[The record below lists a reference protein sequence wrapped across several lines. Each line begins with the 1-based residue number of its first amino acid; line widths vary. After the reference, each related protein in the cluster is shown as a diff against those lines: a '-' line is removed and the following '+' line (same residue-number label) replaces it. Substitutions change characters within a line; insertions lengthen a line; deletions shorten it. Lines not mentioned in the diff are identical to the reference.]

1 MENVLILQGGGSLGA
16 YECGVFKV
24 LYEQN
29 IKFDIVA
36 GTSIGAV
43 NASII
48 SASKY
53 NPAKALEEFWLDI
66 ADKFTPEYLPY
77 PFNAFYSLSIASI
90 FGNPK
95 VFKPRWFNPYDDW
108 TYLYDLEPLKDTL
121 MHYIDLDNL
130 RNRLIITATDIQRS
144 EPVAF
149 DSNSILGDEI
159 KWLKPTGPFG
169 LIDEWPDGRKET
181 RRIVMMGGGT
191 GLAPF
196 ISMTL
201 HLKAKRDKREIVVLH
216 GASYVDELS
225 YRELLTDLEE
235 ESLDKGRDEWNFRYR
250 ATISRPDEW
259 FNRSWGGHK
268 GRVETFLKKDPTTGK
283 SALEELVGE
292 KITPENTMFYVCGW
306 QGTVDGVLQYLEPLG
321 FVEEKKKRPDKTYDI
336 RYESYG

>member
-24 LYEQN
+24 LAEQN

-121 MHYIDLDNL
+121 MNYIDLDNL

-144 EPVAF
+144 ESVAF
-149 DSNSILGDEI
+149 DSNSIRLDMDHILASAAFPFYGI
-159 KWLKPTGPFG
+159 KWINKDNRYFWDGSLLSNTPLREVINASPKESKNVYIVNLFPRVHDTIPTNLFEVWHRARDIMHTDKTKHNIKMSRVISKYLK
-169 LIDEWPDGRKET
+169 
-181 RRIVMMGGGT
+181 VMHDMHD
-191 GLAPF
+191 LLDHKNPKFA
-196 ISMTL
+196 
-201 HLKAKRDKREIVVLH
+201 EI
-216 GASYVDELS
+216 
-225 YRELLTDLEE
+225 EE
-235 ESLDKGRDEWNFRYR
+235 EYHRIAVDKGAIINKIVRFERMEETHYLFEDADFS
-250 ATISRPDEW
+250 IS
-259 FNRSWGGHK
+259 S
-268 GRVETFLKKDPTTGK
+268 
-283 SALEELVGE
+283 
-292 KITPENTMFYVCGW
+292 I
-306 QGTVDGVLQYLEPLG
+306 
-321 FVEEKKKRPDKTYDI
+321 KRLI
-336 RYESYG
+336 